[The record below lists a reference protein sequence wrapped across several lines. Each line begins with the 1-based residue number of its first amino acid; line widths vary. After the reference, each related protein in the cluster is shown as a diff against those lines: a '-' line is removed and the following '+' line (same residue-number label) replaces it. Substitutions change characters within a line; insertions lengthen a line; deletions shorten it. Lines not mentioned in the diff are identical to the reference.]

1 MLNIG
6 FWAFVARV
14 ILRNRIVFLS
24 GIVLITILFSM
35 QWKNIKF
42 TQTEANLIPFDDQI
56 NVDYRSFLKNFGEE
70 GNLVVIATKD
80 PKLFTPKVYKAWNN
94 LMATIQSHKEV
105 DLVISISNLKK
116 LVKNDSLEKFE
127 LRPLIDTNKT
137 QNQAYLSQIKSD
149 LLNKL
154 PFYEGCCLIK
164 NRVPYDRLFI

>member
-1 MLNIG
+1 MKKMLSIG
-6 FWAFVARV
+6 FWEFIARV

-24 GIVLITILFSM
+24 GIVMITVVFAM

-80 PKLFTPKVYKAWNN
+80 PKLFTPKVYKAWND
-94 LMATIQSHKEV
+94 LMTRIQSNKEV

-116 LVKNDSLEKFE
+116 LVKNDSLEKFQ
-127 LRPLIDTNKT
+127 LTPLIDPNKT
-137 QNQAYLSQIKSD
+137 QSQE
-149 LLNKL
+149 LFL
-154 PFYEGCCLIK
+154 
-164 NRVPYDRLFI
+164 RLAF